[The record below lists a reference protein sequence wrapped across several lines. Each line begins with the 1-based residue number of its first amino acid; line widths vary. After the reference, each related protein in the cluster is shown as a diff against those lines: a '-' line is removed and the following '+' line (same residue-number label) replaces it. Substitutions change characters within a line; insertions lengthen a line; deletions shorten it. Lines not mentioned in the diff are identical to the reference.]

1 MDIAEQGAVNGFEG
15 QLVSAHERGTVKV
28 ASLPG
33 FREIRPRIVGLVEVE
48 AQADVVGEAA
58 ERVAAAG
65 GIAEVAA
72 HAHGIDGLQQVGGGA
87 LPCVAVGRKGEDSDD
102 FAFHGF

>member
-28 ASLPG
+28 APLPG
-33 FREIRPRIVGLVEVE
+33 LREIRPRIVGLVEVE
-48 AQADVVGEAA
+48 AQADVVWEAA
-58 ERVAAAG
+58 ERVSAAG
-65 GIAEVAA
+65 GIAEVEA
-72 HAHGIDGLQQVGGGA
+72 HAPVIDGLQQVGGGA

>member
-28 ASLPG
+28 APQPG
-33 FREIRPRIVGLVEVE
+33 LREIRPRIVGLVEVE

-72 HAHGIDGLQQVGGGA
+72 HAHGIDSLQQVGGGA
-87 LPCVAVGRKGEDSDD
+87 LPCVVVGRKGEDSDD

>member
-1 MDIAEQGAVNGFEG
+1 MDIAEQGAVNGFKG

-28 ASLPG
+28 APLPG

-48 AQADVVGEAA
+48 VQADVVGETA

-87 LPCVAVGRKGEDSDD
+87 LPCIAVGRKGEDSDD

>member
-1 MDIAEQGAVNGFEG
+1 MDIAEQGAVNSFEG

-28 ASLPG
+28 APLPG
-33 FREIRPRIVGLVEVE
+33 LREIRPRIVGLVEVE

-72 HAHGIDGLQQVGGGA
+72 HTHGIDGLQQVGGGA
-87 LPCVAVGRKGEDSDD
+87 LPCVAVG
-102 FAFHGF
+102 